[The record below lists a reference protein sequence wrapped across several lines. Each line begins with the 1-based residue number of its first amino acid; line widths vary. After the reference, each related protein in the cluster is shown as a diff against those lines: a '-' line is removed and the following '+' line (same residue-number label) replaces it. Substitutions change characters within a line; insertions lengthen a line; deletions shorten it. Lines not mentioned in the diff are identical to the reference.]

1 MKAARLASAGLDKI
15 EIVDM
20 ADPTPGPG
28 QVLLRMKA
36 ASVNFR
42 DLAVAAGKY
51 AAAKLPLVPL
61 SDGVGVV
68 EAVGEG
74 VTSLK
79 IGERVAPIY
88 ALGWLSGPPSEFT
101 PGPALGGEL
110 DGVMRQKM
118 VVNETAAVKVPAH
131 LTDHEAATLTVAGVT
146 AWFGLFNFGQLKP
159 GETVLIEG
167 TGGVAL
173 FALQFAKLAGARV
186 AIVSSS
192 DEKLEQAK
200 ALGADVTVN
209 YATSPEWGGPI
220 KEATGGVD
228 LVIETVGAST
238 LGIALSTVNKGARV
252 AQVGLMSGVGASL
265 PLQFFIPRAVQM
277 RGINVGGRDAY
288 EQMNKAISLHK
299 MRPVVGDRFAFDQL
313 GAALGRVAKGG
324 HFGKIVLDID

>member
-1 MKAARLASAGLDKI
+1 MKAARLSSAGLDRI
-15 EIVDM
+15 EIVDLP
-20 ADPTPGPG
+20 DPTPGPG

-51 AAAKLPLVPL
+51 AAARFPLVPL

-68 EAVGEG
+68 EALGEG
-74 VTSLK
+74 VRHLK
-79 IGERVAPIY
+79 VGDRVSPIY
-88 ALGWLSGPPSEFT
+88 APGWLAGPPSEYT

-118 VVNETAAVKVPAH
+118 VVNESAAVLVPGH
-131 LTDHEAATLTVAGVT
+131 LSDQEAATLTVAGVT
-146 AWFGLFNFGQLKP
+146 AWSALFDFGQVKP
-159 GETVLIEG
+159 GDTVLVEG

-173 FALQFAKLAGARV
+173 YALQFAKLAGARV

-192 DEKLEQAK
+192 DDKLKQAH
-200 ALGADVTVN
+200 ALGADFSCNYVT
-209 YATSPEWGGPI
+209 TPDWGPVI
-220 KEATGGVD
+220 KEATGGIDIV
-228 LVIETVGAST
+228 VETAGAAT
-238 LGIALSTVNKGARV
+238 LGIALSTVSKGARV
-252 AQVGLMSGVGASL
+252 AQIGLISGVGASL

-288 EQMNKAISLHK
+288 EQMNKAIALHK
-299 MRPVVGDRFAFDQL
+299 LQPIVGDRFAFDQL
-313 GAALGRVAKGG
+313 PQALGRVAKGG